1 MLDFIGKMFGGR
13 LRSNLSVP
21 ILDGVF
27 KPNNL
32 LEQADVV
39 LERPGLEDMALA
51 PDGTLH
57 LARGPELLA
66 LEAGGETRLVRS
78 FDGGITALAFLAD
91 GRWVV
96 GLGDRVE
103 IEGRAAPVTEVA
115 GHPFMAITALSPTR
129 DGRLLIC
136 DGSSRHPADQW
147 QYDLMDKQP
156 TGRLV
161 ALRPA
166 SGEGEVLAGRLGWP
180 YGVHHDVGGAI
191 LFSESWRHRL
201 RMVGSGDATAE
212 LPGYPARITHTA
224 DGGFWL
230 SLFSGR
236 MQIVEFVLSENG
248 FRRDM
253 MATIDPKYWISP
265 AYASGEDFLEPLQSG
280 GVKQMGILKP
290 WAPPRSYGLAVRYS
304 ADRLPLLSIH
314 SRVGG
319 RNHGIA
325 TTLERGDDVFA
336 LSKGAGRLLRL
347 SLEAIRAEC
356 AIAGGGQ

>member
-1 MLDFIGKMFGGR
+1 MLDFIGKMLGGR
-13 LRSNLSVP
+13 RSNLSVP
-21 ILDGVF
+21 ILDGAF

-57 LARGPELLA
+57 LACGTELLA
-66 LEAGGETRLVRS
+66 LAADGTARS
-78 FDGGITALAFLAD
+78 VSRFGAGITALAFLAD

-103 IEGRAAPVTEVA
+103 IEGGSAPVIE
-115 GHPFMAITALSPTR
+115 GGGRPFRAITALSPMR
-129 DGRLLIC
+129 DGRVLVC
-136 DGSSRHPADQW
+136 DGSARHPLDHW
-147 QYDLMDKQP
+147 QFDLMDKQP
-156 TGRLV
+156 SGRLV
-161 ALRPA
+161 ALKPA
-166 SGEGEVLAGRLGWP
+166 SGEGETLARRLAWP
-180 YGVHHDVGGAI
+180 YGAHQDAGGTI

-201 RMVGSGDATAE
+201 RMAGGGDATAE
-212 LPGYPARITHTA
+212 LPGYPARMTPTG

-230 SLFSGR
+230 SLFSAR
-236 MQIVEFVLSENG
+236 MQIVEFVLSEDG

-265 AYASGEDFLEPLQSG
+265 AYASGQDFLEPMQSG

-290 WAPPRSYGLAVRYS
+290 WAPPRSYGLAVRFN
-304 ADRLPLLSIH
+304 ADRSPMFSIH

-319 RNHGIA
+319 RNHGVV
-325 TTLERGDDVFA
+325 TTLERGDEVLA
-336 LSKGAGRLLRL
+336 LSKGAGRVLRL
-347 SLEAIRAEC
+347 SLESIRAEYV
-356 AIAGGGQ
+356 ITGGDQ